1 MRGKKLVVTIFTTI
15 KHKMINQGVSI
26 NLKSECNNSFYE
38 DFETC
43 LIFQLN
49 ILNGKEPI
57 IERSRKSPVRTICSQ
72 FIIVEHSARFWRF
85 PLISIHLSELAW
97 FSLCSFQPT
106 LFIKEHQLKKKISG
120 KCISLVPSKTL
131 CIPQAQL
138 KWNTVS
144 QWGGILK
151 PESQWFDFN
160 LLKND

>member
-1 MRGKKLVVTIFTTI
+1 M

-38 DFETC
+38 DFKTC
-43 LIFQLN
+43 LIFQPN

-57 IERSRKSPVRTICSQ
+57 MESSRKSPVRPIRSQ
-72 FIIVEHSARFWRF
+72 FIIAEYSTRCWLFPMISA
-85 PLISIHLSELAW
+85 HLSELAW

-120 KCISLVPSKTL
+120 NCISLVTSKAH

-144 QWGGILK
+144 QWGRILK